1 MAIRRKFLPPQAVR
15 DLGVELN
22 GGRVH
27 GWAETMS
34 DMLDTPIATIKGWAV
49 PRTSRAARPIPGA
62 AANLLMLLVILKRGR
77 VSLEGLHEAL
87 DVEARKWM
95 DSEPEEE

>member
-1 MAIRRKFLPPQAVR
+1 MGIRPQFLPPQAVR

-27 GWAETMS
+27 GWTETMS
-34 DMLDTPIATIKGWAV
+34 DMLDTPVITIKGWAT

-77 VSLEGLHEAL
+77 VSIEGLYEAL
-87 DVEARKWM
+87 DVEARKWL
-95 DSEPEEE
+95 DRQEEED

>member
-1 MAIRRKFLPPQAVR
+1 MSIRPQFLPPQAVR

-22 GGRVH
+22 DGRIH

-34 DMLDTPIATIKGWAV
+34 DMLDTPIATIKGWAA
-49 PRTSRAARPIPGA
+49 PRTSRAARPIPGS
-62 AANLLMLLVILKRGR
+62 AANLLMLLVILKRGN
-77 VSLEGLHEAL
+77 VSIQGLCDAL

-95 DSEPEEE
+95 DGDGGEG